1 MVIDH
6 WSLIIGHCSLI
17 FFPMPNIGSYH
28 PVIVHFAIV
37 LLIVGAIFRWVSLS
51 GRAAFTGPAAATL
64 LLAGAVAAA
73 LAVHSGLDAH
83 GPVERIPG
91 ARQAVGDHEEAG
103 EWARNVFLVVAALEL
118 AALIARRRNLN
129 VARGALWGS
138 AVVCVFG
145 VAALAKAADRGGD
158 LVYNY
163 AGGVGI
169 RSGDTADVTRLY
181 LAGLYQA
188 AQQARTQHDSARA
201 AELFGQLEREF
212 PNDTTVRLL
221 AIESLVRDKHN
232 GRAALAALSRFRVA
246 VDDRRLQLRV
256 GFLKADAYVTV
267 GKPDS
272 ARAVLERLAAAFP
285 DVQQRIKERERTIGN

>member
-1 MVIDH
+1 
-6 WSLIIGHCSLI
+6 
-17 FFPMPNIGSYH
+17 MPNIGVYH

-64 LLAGAVAAA
+64 LLAGALAAA

-118 AALIARRRNLN
+118 AALAARRRNLN

-145 VAALAKAADRGGD
+145 VAALVKAADRGGD

-188 AQQARTQHDSARA
+188 AQQARTQQDGARA
-201 AELFGQLEREF
+201 AELFGQLERQF

-232 GRAALAALSRFRVA
+232 GRAALAALSRFA
-246 VDDRRLQLRV
+246 VRPDDRRLRLRV
-256 GFLKADAYVTV
+256 GFLKADAYVAA
-267 GKPDS
+267 GRPDS
-272 ARAVLERLAAAFP
+272 ARATLQQLAQDFP
-285 DVQQRIKERERTIGN
+285 DMQQRIEARLKDVQ